1 MRPMPI
7 FARQLFLPALLPA
20 LLGVALLLG
29 TPTLHAQQPQ
39 AFKAGFVNTDRIVRE
54 ASAAKAA
61 QSRLEKEFAQREKDL
76 IDQGSALRNASDQFD
91 RDAPTMSESQ
101 RATRQR
107 QLVEQ
112 ERDFQ
117 RRRSAFQED
126 LGLRKQEEMGRIFE
140 QANEAVRKVAEAE
153 QYDIIFQEAAY
164 INPRLDITD
173 KVIKALNAN
182 GGSGAR

>member
-1 MRPMPI
+1 MRSIP
-7 FARQLFLPALLPA
+7 FFVHNRSLAVLLWA
-20 LLGVALLLG
+20 AAMLLGAPAVQ
-29 TPTLHAQQPQ
+29 AQQQPL
-39 AFKAGFVNTDRIVRE
+39 KAGFVNTDRIVRE

-76 IDQGSALRNASDQFD
+76 IDQGSALRNASEQFD

-153 QYDIIFQEAAY
+153 KYDIIFQEAAY

-182 GGSGAR
+182 GGGSGAR